1 MSTDQITDLIF
12 FKAEDDKAFEIF
24 SLEKT
29 TDSYEIL
36 KKETVDQIDVLKKY
50 FNRNNL
56 CWPDFSESLFTVVIT
71 SKCLK
76 EIIEDVFPNRKV
88 VFFYADE
95 YIDCHGNI
103 KKSLSEPEMNR
114 VLKQVYASNPKK
126 ILIHLLNG
134 AKNPVHEKMF
144 LNVLKVAGYKV
155 FLSEDCLAR

>member
-12 FKAEDDKAFEIF
+12 FKAEDDKTFDIF
-24 SLEKT
+24 CLGKT
-29 TDSYEIL
+29 TDSFKIIKE
-36 KKETVDQIDVLKKY
+36 ETVDQKDLLKKY
-50 FNRNNL
+50 FNRNSL

-103 KKSLSEPEMNR
+103 IIDLQEPEINK

-126 ILIHLLNG
+126 ILIHMLNG
-134 AKNPVHEKMF
+134 AKNPAHEKMF
-144 LNVLKVAGYKV
+144 YNVLKVGGYKV
-155 FLSEDCLAR
+155 FLSEDCM